1 MSHQPVPSKEGPA
14 VQLDIIPGSP
24 KPQFLEG
31 NFSDVLSVRLCI
43 TRYPA

>member
-1 MSHQPVPSKEGPA
+1 MSHQLVPSKEGPA

-24 KPQFLEG
+24 KPQFPEA